1 MIKRLPTMQE
11 TQVQSLGWEDL
22 LEKEM
27 TTTPLFLPKK
37 SHGWRN
43 LIGYSPRGH
52 KESDMT
58 EQLHFHFLSCMYI
71 YEYIMTISIN
81 INCHHVVKSL
91 SRVQLFVIPWTVA
104 YQAPPS
110 TEFSRQE
117 YWSGLPLPSP
127 GIFPTQESNPGLL
140 HCRQMLL
147 PSETPGKHMQRLY
160 KF

>member
-58 EQLHFHFLSCMYI
+58 EQLHFHFLSCMY
-71 YEYIMTISIN
+71 
-81 INCHHVVKSL
+81 
-91 SRVQLFVIPWTVA
+91 RVQYSKDTKRFNDPFLPRYFSNSV
-104 YQAPPS
+104 PPEKAIQVL
-110 TEFSRQE
+110 TI
-117 YWSGLPLPSP
+117 Y
-127 GIFPTQESNPGLL
+127 
-140 HCRQMLL
+140 
-147 PSETPGKHMQRLY
+147 
-160 KF
+160 